1 MVKKQ
6 STQDGTFVFKSF
18 NRGLWLVFIFKS
30 PEKYIITVA
39 LFKKKKVYEN
49 RFKFLTVYFD
59 VERTAILGTFSN

>member
-6 STQDGTFVFKSF
+6 STPDGTFVFKSF

-30 PEKYIITVA
+30 PEKYIITDCS
-39 LFKKKKVYEN
+39 FKKKKYEN
-49 RFKFLTVYFD
+49 RLKFLTVYFD